1 VELLTCMPNHARMT
15 VAACQSRRER
25 AAQQLNNG
33 REGWKQEYDYHL
45 EKCYDCPGLQPT
57 KREEVAM
64 DETVMVT
71 CKGTCGRELE
81 KTKQNFY
88 VTGTGNLDTTC
99 KKCRLE
105 KQKETKRK
113 ARQAHPTKKKQK
125 LTLEPKPDIPEKKP
139 EAESH
144 VHLSV
149 CGREIGEISSPSE
162 SEPDVALTVDA
173 APESVRRCRACGCT
187 DDDCSYCIER
197 TGSPCYCHVADGI
210 EVEEDLCSACA
221 EGLGNLSGE
230 IVQRIPPAVACSGD
244 SMFLAGQHWAYVDRV
259 LAVHGIEQE
268 DREMIGF
275 HYKSAF
281 VHGYKHGEA
290 AS

>member
-71 CKGTCGRELE
+71 CKGTCGKELE
-81 KTKQNFY
+81 KTKENFY
-88 VTGTGNLDTTC
+88 MTGSGNLDTTC
-99 KKCRLE
+99 RKCRLE

-162 SEPDVALTVDA
+162 SEADFTLTGDGSPQKDDTRQQIDE
-173 APESVRRCRACGCT
+173 APESVRRCRVCGCT

-197 TGSPCYCHVADGI
+197 TGSPCYW
-210 EVEEDLCSACA
+210 VEEDLCSACA
-221 EGLGNLSGE
+221 EGLGYLSDQME
-230 IVQRIPPAVACSGD
+230 EFEPENE
-244 SMFLAGQHWAYVDRV
+244 LASRHWSYVDE
-259 LAVHGIEQE
+259 LLSIHGIIPE
-268 DREMIGF
+268 DRQMIGF

-281 VHGYKHGEA
+281 VHGYKHGVA